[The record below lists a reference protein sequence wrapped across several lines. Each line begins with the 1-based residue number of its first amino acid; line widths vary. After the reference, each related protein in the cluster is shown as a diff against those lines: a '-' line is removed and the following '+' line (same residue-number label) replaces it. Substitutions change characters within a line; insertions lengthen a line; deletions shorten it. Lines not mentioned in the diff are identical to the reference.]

1 MASIVSSI
9 SSLFDTATSAVS
21 SVTTTTS
28 KNKVTSSTK
37 KANNTYTYPSNL
49 TGEDSH
55 HANFLVMRSMQLLNT
70 GGRSYIEA
78 RRNFSQNKNP
88 GAKVID
94 TINIYMPSLTET
106 LRQNYDEQQHSLLGQ
121 AINEIS
127 TTAVEA
133 FNNGSTQDIGKT
145 AARSGGMLIGSGV
158 RAALGIANDV
168 LQQQTGKIVTP
179 NIVSSYKGPSRR
191 MQTLVFN
198 FYPRSLAELKSVAN
212 IIKAVYR
219 GALPGS
225 TAGDTATGTSGVATS
240 AYSSIL
246 GQSTAGDFQSGFDAS
261 MTTYSIPSVWFLEEV
276 SAASYGF
283 SRYTPR
289 FIFGPAGITDIRL
302 NKTPDQYWRT
312 FSGTAGDSAAIELEI
327 TFAELFPLD
336 AQTYELDVADGMQ
349 SGMTGA

>member
-1 MASIVSSI
+1 MTFLSNVSSI
-9 SSLFDTATSAVS
+9 FNSSKSALES
-21 SVTTTTS
+21 ATTS
-28 KNKVTSSTK
+28 SKKNTEITKRST
-37 KANNTYTYPSNL
+37 AAGSFTYPSHLLNS
-49 TGEDSH
+49 DSN
-55 HANFLVMRSMQLLNT
+55 HANFLVMRSMRLLNT
-70 GGRSYIEA
+70 AGRSYIEA
-78 RRNFSQNKNP
+78 RRQFAQNKNP

-94 TINIYMPSLTET
+94 TINIYMPNLVET
-106 LRQNYDEQQHSLLGQ
+106 LRQNYDENQHSLLGQ

-127 TTAVEA
+127 NTVGDAM
-133 FNNGSTQDIGKT
+133 NNYADTDIAKT
-145 AARSGGMLIGSGV
+145 AARSGGMLVGSVV
-158 RAALGIANDV
+158 RGALGIANDA

-198 FYPRSLAELKSVAN
+198 FHPRSLAELKTVAG

-225 TAGDTATGTSGVATS
+225 AAGDTVSGIGSAVNNTSGG
-240 AYSSIL
+240 SIL
-246 GQSTAGDFQSGFDAS
+246 GQSTVEGFQSGFNAS

-276 SAASYGF
+276 STASYN
-283 SRYTPR
+283 RYTPR

-312 FSGTAGDSAAIELEI
+312 FTGTPGDPAAIELEI

-336 AQTYELDVADGMQ
+336 IQTYELDIADGTQQGYME
-349 SGMTGA
+349 G